1 MNDSILRTTLIT
13 TANELND
20 SGINQGTAGN
30 LSVRTD
36 DGFLITPSGMQYSVL
51 EPEDIV
57 FMNLSGE
64 HSASRKPSSEWRFHR
79 DIYAARED
87 AGAIVHTHSVHAT
100 ALACLDRNI
109 PVFHY
114 MVAAA
119 GGRDI
124 RCAPYATYGTQELSD
139 LAVAALAERKACLLA
154 HHGVIALGR
163 GPGSGPGSGLGDALA
178 LAAEVETLAHQY
190 LAALAVAE
198 PALLPDAEMDIVIE
212 KFKTYADNSQQSSK

>member
-1 MNDSILRTTLIT
+1 MKHSVLRTILIT

-30 LSVRTD
+30 LSVRAD

-109 PVFHY
+109 PAFHY

-139 LAVAALAERKACLLA
+139 FAVAALAERKACLLA
-154 HHGVIALGR
+154 HHGVIALG
-163 GPGSGPGSGLGDALA
+163 SSQSSGLGGGLANALA

-198 PALLPDAEMDIVIE
+198 PALLPDDEMDLVIE
-212 KFKTYADNSQQSSK
+212 KFKTYADNAQQSSE

>member
-1 MNDSILRTTLIT
+1 MEFLALRSALIA

-20 SGINQGTAGN
+20 SGINQGTSGN

-36 DGFLITPSGMQYSVL
+36 GGFLITPSGMQYSSL
-51 EPEDIV
+51 KPEHIV

-64 HSASRKPSSEWRFHR
+64 HNSSYKPSSEWRFHR
-79 DIYAARED
+79 DIYVARD
-87 AGAIVHTHSVHAT
+87 DVGAIVHTHSVHAT
-100 ALACLDRNI
+100 ALACLNRGI
-109 PVFHY
+109 PAFHY

-119 GGRDI
+119 GGHDI

-139 LAVAALAERKACLLA
+139 FAVTALVARKACLLS
-154 HHGVIALGR
+154 HHGVIALGYDLYR
-163 GPGSGPGSGLGDALA
+163 ALA

-198 PALLPDAEMDIVIE
+198 PELLSDTEMDLVIE
-212 KFKTYADNSQQSSK
+212 KFKTYGANAQQ

>member
-109 PVFHY
+109 PAFHY

-163 GPGSGPGSGLGDALA
+163 GPGSGLGDALA

-212 KFKTYADNSQQSSK
+212 KFKTYADNAQQSSK